1 MKKTLLLLPV
11 IALAACD
18 KPTSTADLTCDLDK
32 NWQRDNVEY
41 AIDADGHFI
50 DTHNTKID
58 VRVVT
63 YEDYANVTVDKITTR
78 FEKVQ
83 EEKNDGEFGRVA
95 LTYKG
100 NFPGSER
107 TALLSVYG
115 DITNKQILQY
125 DVIFLGRKAGKH
137 TLAHSCYPVKEEYKG
152 KSWSCAVPFNHHYKM
167 PNRIEKCITE
177 IVENVFCE
185 NEECTKLSIHGEGKT
200 RSLSQQE
207 ALGLSS
213 NWDYSNMKLYQND
226 GKLEEYEKD
235 ACDLLERVKQFIY
248 DNDLDNHKYKA
259 LDQAITDACGFDCR
273 PGIATG
279 EMGDF
284 LVSVPETEELR
295 KIANGQKNA
304 KFLSVFNPNSYAKPG
319 YCLINII
326 PYSTREQM
334 GTPDND
340 CNYRIYCGAPEHMNY
355 DEFYAVEVCN

>member
-11 IALAACD
+11 LALAACD

-41 AIDADGHFI
+41 AIDAEGHFT
-50 DTHNTKID
+50 DTHDTKID

-63 YEDYANVTVDKITTR
+63 YEDYADVTVDKITTK

-83 EEKNDGEFGRVA
+83 EEKDRGEFGHVA

-125 DVIFLGRKAGKH
+125 DVIFLGKKAGKH
-137 TLAHSCYPVKEEYKG
+137 TVAHSCYPVKEEYKG
-152 KSWSCAVPFNHHYKM
+152 KSWSSAVPFNHHYKM
-167 PNRIEKCITE
+167 PNKTEKCITE
-177 IVENVFCE
+177 IVNKVICNSDKCDRLILS
-185 NEECTKLSIHGEGKT
+185 NEKNKT
-200 RSLSQQE
+200 LSQEE
-207 ALGLSS
+207 ALMLSK
-213 NWDYSNMKLYQND
+213 NWNYNDMKYYRND
-226 GKLEEYEKD
+226 GKLEEHEKD
-235 ACDLLERVKQFIY
+235 ACEVLERIKQFII

-259 LDQAITDACGFDCR
+259 INQAITDVCGFDCR
-273 PGIATG
+273 PGVATG

-295 KIANGQKNA
+295 KIANSQKDA
-304 KFLSVFNPNSYAKPG
+304 KFLSVFNPNTYAKAG

-326 PYSTREQM
+326 PYSTREKM
-334 GTPDND
+334 GDPDND
-340 CNYRIYCGAPEHMNY
+340 CNYRIYCGAPEFMNY